1 MKYFLFFVS
10 IFCILFSCTNE
21 DDAENSVYSSEY
33 QRHIIYKDSISNF
46 EGNGVVRISKKNDLY
61 NFDFEVQNGK
71 VAQIREVRMEMTG
84 GNTLRNIDWTPTKLI
99 MMTKDSL
106 NISYNLPNQTWK
118 VSGLVK

>member
-1 MKYFLFFVS
+1 MKYVLLFVS
-10 IFCILFSCTNE
+10 IFCVLFSCTNE
-21 DDAENSVYSSEY
+21 DDEENSVYSTEY
-33 QRHIIYKDSISNF
+33 KRHIIYKDSISNF

-71 VAQIREVRMEMTG
+71 VAQIKEIRMEVTG